1 LQSNFTIVRAAVRV
15 NRHAAPHKNNGA
27 VQKVFGVAKYFFPTW
42 DSLWYF
48 RECPKIYSGITLC
61 FRLWTAGWPGPT
73 PIDKAYWRSD
83 LSGKPKPGQY
93 EPETGGHLADV
104 GLIDKARAE
113 PG

>member
-1 LQSNFTIVRAAVRV
+1 M
-15 NRHAAPHKNNGA
+15 
-27 VQKVFGVAKYFFPTW
+27 
-42 DSLWYF
+42 
-48 RECPKIYSGITLC
+48 

>member
-1 LQSNFTIVRAAVRV
+1 MLRHTKIMVRCRKSLASLNTFSQHGTVSGISE
-15 NRHAAPHKNNGA
+15 NAPKYTQGSHY
-27 VQKVFGVAKYFFPTW
+27 VFG
-42 DSLWYF
+42 
-48 RECPKIYSGITLC
+48 SGQ
-61 FRLWTAGWPGPT
+61 RVGPGPT